1 MQLIRDRC
9 RESLDLTLILPVYNE
24 RDSLPVLYEK
34 LRAVLDSLG
43 KTWEIVFI
51 DDGSTDGSTEV
62 LCGFQAQDP
71 GVVVAIQRR
80 NFGKSAALAA
90 GFELACGEMIITLD
104 ADLQDDPQEIPRLLA
119 KLDEGYDL
127 VIGWKQ
133 RRQDPWTK
141 RIPSKIANGATTL
154 VTGLRIHDMNSG
166 LKAYRAACAK
176 HLTLYGD
183 MHRYIP
189 ALAHHNGYRV
199 TEIPVTH
206 HKRQFGK
213 TKYGPGRMLRGGS
226 DFLTVLFLTNF
237 RYRPLHLFGIT
248 GMVLLVMGF
257 FVNAYL
263 AIEWFQGMRPLSQ
276 RPLLLLGILL
286 MLMGIQLLTM
296 GLIGEL
302 LVFYGQ
308 RSEDPLHGTA
318 EVHRASAADDVPV
331 SSSSPEE
338 IS

>member
-1 MQLIRDRC
+1 MQPIREAC
-9 RESLDLTLILPVYNE
+9 RDSLDLTLILPVYNE
-24 RDSLPVLYEK
+24 RESIPLLYEK
-34 LRAVLDSLG
+34 LRAVLDSLDM
-43 KTWEIVFI
+43 TWEMIFI

-62 LCGFQAQDP
+62 LCALQAKDP

-90 GFELACGEMIITLD
+90 GFFLARGDVIVTLD
-104 ADLQDDPQEIPRLLA
+104 ADLQDDPQDIPRLLA
-119 KLDEGYDL
+119 KLDEGYD
-127 VIGWKQ
+127 VVVGWKKS
-133 RRQDPWTK
+133 RQDPLTK
-141 RIPSKIANGATTL
+141 RIPSKIANGVTAL
-154 VTGLRIHDMNSG
+154 VTGIRIHDMNCG
-166 LKAYRAACAK
+166 LKAYCDVCAK

-248 GMVLLVMGF
+248 GMILLLAGLVI
-257 FVNAYL
+257 NAYL
-263 AIEWFQGMRPLSQ
+263 AILWFQDIGSLSR

-286 MLMGIQLLTM
+286 MLLGIQLLTM
-296 GLIGEL
+296 GLLGEL

-318 EVHRASAADDVPV
+318 EVHRASSPSDEQNAA
-331 SSSSPEE
+331 SESLS
-338 IS
+338 

>member
-1 MQLIRDRC
+1 MQLVRETCRDAV
-9 RESLDLTLILPVYNE
+9 DLTLILPVYNE
-24 RDSLPVLYEK
+24 RESIPLLYEK
-34 LRAVLDSLG
+34 LRAVLDSLEL
-43 KTWEIVFI
+43 TWEIIFI
-51 DDGSTDGSTEV
+51 DDGSTDGSTEA
-62 LCGFQAQDP
+62 LCALQEQDP

-90 GFELACGEMIITLD
+90 GFLLACGNAIVTLD

-119 KLDEGYDL
+119 RLDEGYDV

-133 RRQDPWTK
+133 SRQDPLTK
-141 RIPSKIANGATTL
+141 RIPSKIANRVTAM
-154 VTGLRIHDMNSG
+154 VTGIRIHDMNSG

-176 HLTLYGD
+176 QLTLYGD

-189 ALAHHNGYRV
+189 VLAHHNGYRV

-213 TKYGPGRMLRGGS
+213 SKYGPGRMLRGGS
-226 DFLTVLFLTNF
+226 DFMTVLFLINF

-248 GMVLLVMGF
+248 GIVLLLAGF
-257 FVNAYL
+257 VVNAYL

-318 EVHRASAADDVPV
+318 EVHRAPAREPAPV
-331 SSSSPEE
+331 SSSPEE
-338 IS
+338 SS